1 MFILQLTEVLPLIE
15 FQLEDGITDEEAI
28 QLLQSSDESVETA
41 NEEKGSNFQT
51 LLIEDS
57 SPNNSDLF
65 TATLVNFEVK
75 MF

>member
-1 MFILQLTEVLPLIE
+1 MLPLIE

-28 QLLQSSDESVETA
+28 QLLRRSDEPVETVK
-41 NEEKGSNFQT
+41 EEKGSNFQT

-57 SPNNSDLF
+57 SSNNSDLF
-65 TATLVNFEVK
+65 TATLVNLEVN